1 MKKENL
7 VNKSMLIG
15 LALGILLTSLLFFI
29 SGINDNG
36 RYIPIAT
43 RFSDVYACILDTRTG
58 VIYYQIKDDNDKF
71 STFNLNITEDNTK
84 DKK

>member
-1 MKKENL
+1 MK
-7 VNKSMLIG
+7 IFRYI
-15 LALGILLTSLLFFI
+15 LAIPLGILLTSLFFFV

-43 RFSDVYACILDTRTG
+43 RFSDVYAYVLDTRTG
-58 VIYYQIKDDNDKF
+58 VIYYQIIDKNDKF
-71 STFNLNITEDNTK
+71 STFDFNITDTSKKDNTK